1 MASPFARAAWLSLVL
16 LLLAA
21 PRVAPASASEAAA
34 LSRAPAPAGASLHDK
49 ARARSASERERA
61 TRSAG
66 LDASS
71 DASAVRFTAEGEAR
85 FSTRLA
91 SLLQRPCEGYAR
103 NLIDEPA
110 RDLQHA
116 AVIALRE
123 ACAAAP
129 PAVPGQTVN
138 PCADL
143 ANAVNVVL
151 DHAEATELLKQLLHE
166 KCQSAAAAVSAA
178 AGGAR
183 DAARARDAAAFLVA
197 DTVRKVAEDEQT
209 LRDYYGV
216 PIDRA
221 EVAKRPRVPEEGVF
235 LLDTKRD
242 GGVATEKVD
251 DESFEFVR
259 GVPVDEIASDDDAL
273 STLSTCSSS
282 RDGEATTCAADVR
295 SDGRL
300 GDSARGVGER
310 RDATRA
316 NDINT
321 REDSETSRETKTE
334 PAPTTWR
341 YSGPSASDV
350 SFDPLP
356 SSHELVEEIRRVER
370 VALTDLYRLTEGSRW
385 RRQRNWLSRATHC
398 AWEGVFCA
406 SDDQPAGV
414 LGLVLNDNGLSGPLP
429 PTLARLHRLRHLD
442 LRHNALTGE
451 ISGAF
456 GAMRGL
462 TSFLVRGNAL
472 RGFLP
477 PELGAADKMER
488 LDLSDNAFTGW
499 VPEREFCRFTRLKLF
514 NVSKNGLEG
523 PLPGSMCALPD
534 LEVFSASNNRF
545 TKGLTLCTNA
555 LAGQTFG
562 LGSSM
567 RLFDV
572 SKNAI
577 AEPPP
582 EPPVH
587 ADKLVIWDVSHN
599 PLSGK
604 FGKDFKLNPNL
615 KVFAA
620 QCSHAQR
627 SGSTAASGGVVS
639 LGTLGESFF
648 PRDSRLRRVD
658 VSGCGLSGSL
668 PDSLMAL
675 AHVREVN
682 LSNNAFVGSIPSE
695 GVVDARALV
704 SLRVFD
710 VSRNKLNGSF
720 PAALASLA
728 TLRVLDVSRNAL
740 TGSLPA
746 DDQLASLRWLT
757 KLDVSRNDMEGPI
770 PDSLGKLARG
780 NLRFLDLSANRFNG
794 ALPNDLFANNLL
806 THLDVSGND
815 LDWSSLGT
823 G

>member
-16 LLLAA
+16 LFLAA

-85 FSTRLA
+85 FSSRLA

-143 ANAVNVVL
+143 ANAVNFVL
-151 DHAEATELLKQLLHE
+151 NHAEATELLKQLLHE

-209 LRDYYGV
+209 LRDHYGV
-216 PIDRA
+216 PIDRE

-235 LLDTKRD
+235 LLDTRD
-242 GGVATEKVD
+242 GGVETEKEKVD
-251 DESFEFVR
+251 DESFAFVR
-259 GVPVDEIASDDDAL
+259 GVPVDEIASHPLDAL
-273 STLSTCSSS
+273 STLSTCASSG
-282 RDGEATTCAADVR
+282 DATTCAADAGP
-295 SDGRL
+295 DGRP
-300 GDSARGVGER
+300 GESARRLGER
-310 RDATRA
+310 RDAPRA
-316 NDINT
+316 
-321 REDSETSRETKTE
+321 REKQTQTETT
-334 PAPTTWR
+334 PTTWR
-341 YSGPSASDV
+341 YFGPSAEDAA
-350 SFDPLP
+350 FDPLP
-356 SSHELVEEIRRVER
+356 VGLPELVEEIRRVER
-370 VALTDLYRLTEGSRW
+370 VALTDLYRVTEGSRW
-385 RRQRNWLSRATHC
+385 RRQRNWLSRKTHC

-406 SDDQPAGV
+406 SDDAPAGV

-429 PTLARLHRLRHLD
+429 QTLARLHRLRHLD

-456 GAMRGL
+456 GALRGL

-472 RGFLP
+472 RGSLP

-488 LDLSDNAFTGW
+488 LDLSDNAFVGS

-523 PLPGSMCALPD
+523 ALPGSMLALPE
-534 LEVFSASNNRF
+534 LEVFSASNNNF
-545 TKGLTLCTNA
+545 ASGLVRAATA

-562 LGSSM
+562 LGSKM

-572 SKNAI
+572 SHNAL

-582 EPPVH
+582 EPPRH
-587 ADKLVIWDVSHN
+587 ADKLAIWDVSHN
-599 PLSGK
+599 PLAGK
-604 FGKDFKLNPNL
+604 FEKDFTLNPNL

-620 QCSHAQR
+620 RCSHADGSR
-627 SGSTAASGGVVS
+627 SGSRSGSGSSLVS

-648 PRDSRLRRVD
+648 PHESRLRRVD
-658 VSGCGLSGSL
+658 VSGCGLSGPL

-695 GVVDARALV
+695 GVVDPRAMI

-710 VSRNKLNGSF
+710 VSRNALDGVF
-720 PAALASLA
+720 PASLASLA

-740 TGSLPA
+740 TGPLPA
-746 DDQLASLRWLT
+746 GDQLEALAWLT
-757 KLDVSRNDMEGPI
+757 KLDVSRNDMSGPI
-770 PDSLGKLARG
+770 PPALATLARG
-780 NLRFLDLSANRFNG
+780 NLRFLDLSANRFQG
-794 ALPNDLFANNLL
+794 ALPRDLFANNLL
-806 THLDVSGND
+806 EHLDVSGND